1 LLLSAVTGVFLQVR
15 SGGVGAG
22 AEDGA
27 GVVPAKGGSC
37 GPGRPRA
44 GGDSGSY
51 GPVAATAGRVGLLLR
66 AVGGSASSSERRAGR
81 PPAPSGSGRVGL
93 LLRAAAVAGGLA
105 SSSERRR
112 LAAMGGRAAAAGGQA
127 AARGEVSGCV
137 EMARATWGAGGQPQ
151 KGLSK
156 PTMAATA
163 LVD

>member
-1 LLLSAVTGVFLQVR
+1 MLSAVTVVFLQVR

-27 GVVPAKGGSC
+27 GVVPAKGGRC

-44 GGDSGSY
+44 GGISGSC
-51 GPVAATAGRVGLLLR
+51 GPVVSATGRVGLLLR
-66 AVGGSASSSERRAGR
+66 AAVGGSVSSSERRAGR
-81 PPAPSGSGRVGL
+81 PPPPSGGGRVGL
-93 LLRAAAVAGGLA
+93 LLRVAV
-105 SSSERRR
+105 
-112 LAAMGGRAAAAGGQA
+112 GGRAGGRRRRVGGRAA

-137 EMARATWGAGGQPQ
+137 EMARATRGAGGQAQ

-156 PTMAATA
+156 PTRAAAA